1 MKKTLS
7 AVLAFMMILSCFTFI
22 GGSVF
27 AADKLTV
34 TPTVSPV
41 PASKNVPLGNLNI
54 DVDGNNHAIKTQQT
68 LADGTPTFRYAPN
81 PKHTIGST
89 ISSDGWNVEGI
100 GVTNEYRYLEVVYYY
115 TVPEG
120 QTQVG
125 KNMGFRGCQN
135 TSFLGTVKSTPLVA
149 NQWAVAKFDL
159 SNMSKLPSD
168 GIMKQYHFLP
178 YGEGV
183 NGSQVPVEQCIDIAS
198 FKFYT
203 SDPGSE
209 ISGGVRP
216 VCVPLT
222 SDNGF
227 GIGTEFKADDFTA
240 GLVEKTASEKKT
252 TEKLNDEYTIANV
265 NYVAVGAGTGEF
277 TLTVNGIA
285 CPVTSTIVDSD
296 TVTADKFV
304 TGKWA
309 TAVIDI
315 SAAGASAEQT
325 LKVTPA
331 DGQRIFVKSITYS
344 NKTVSN
350 KTFSVPKYDSNDELV
365 GKMDDFIKEG
375 ESMDALESET
385 FETGVVDF
393 VGGKAAKLS
402 PIVGKSAYSVHI
414 DAVPIRT
421 EWQPYVRIEYYAHGA
436 VSGTPAIE
444 VEGNVVKASSA
455 VVADGW
461 TVALFDLG
469 AIKNVHTTK
478 GAEFYPFGNTLEF
491 TPAASNKVYVKKIV
505 FSQTEDT
512 SSVSYAKPDLEEN
525 GDIRPYIYED
535 PDGQAV
541 AYYMAGGTY
550 TGTPDKST
558 SLNPYGDLTAA
569 VNALDKVGGGTL
581 VLLSDVFVANADDLG
596 GEDKKP
602 IIIDGNIYKR
612 FPTHTNLL
620 KVRGTETYTAKIYFR
635 AQAPINGDTWFQK
648 YIEFT
653 NGTAGDTGLILAGK
667 KGIFGEKGGSD
678 SDITWVGRP
687 VKQSDGT
694 FKNPALGIIGGND
707 GGQSP
712 KVDLT
717 FYSGMVAP
725 ELRVLG
731 AYGKGVINSD
741 AKLTIYGGN
750 FTGSNLK
757 GMHGGNGT
765 EANSRVKGN
774 YTISIYGGTFGNN
787 FVNLAGNEKVWID
800 GDLTL
805 NLVGG
810 TFAKQLS
817 VAGNT
822 NVGGK
827 KILNIIDNPAMA
839 SSANVSAFNEVY
851 KVTTT
856 KSGENLSAGVTEV
869 TAGSTSTTAYGGTV
883 VAEGEGLTVSADTT
897 LPTHVATVTVTGTKL
912 TIAPGATLT
921 LGGNTH
927 FKDIEIETGDGSVID
942 AGDYKLTV
950 DNDVNITG
958 SVKIV
963 GTNTN
968 FNGNAD
974 DFTILP
980 AELKQYG
987 DKNVT
992 VIALDNF
999 DVAKVADGA
1008 VISIPKSIA
1017 NTISGGSI
1025 VYYISSIKSDKTVAG
1040 SMKIED
1046 NGGAAFMFN
1055 DLVVN
1060 EWGTASFD
1068 ASAFRGASHIKFT
1081 ASETALEEGFH
1092 LYIKSISFAQNSMS
1106 YSLDY
1111 GKVSTDRFGEI
1122 VIPQDDIVI
1131 PGINWV
1137 NRRDADGILTEEKP
1151 FVAGDTT
1158 MLTLKTDAPEAPF
1171 VEYKLD
1177 GTVNP
1182 EWQPYV
1188 KVGYYL
1194 HSNSAIPTD
1203 LKVAAQFGDNAIVEA
1218 EQVLVANNY
1227 AIATF
1232 EIGGLANNFNSF
1244 KLYPYGEDATAF
1256 DATNKIYMFDTV
1268 ISREKNTEVF
1278 TGNLPKLDENGLII
1292 PYKYTPDDGKAVV
1305 YLSSMGTYTGDYK
1318 GSIDS
1323 TKAYGTMNAAF
1334 AALKGVGGYVIVCDD
1349 FKLVDAAGKALGF
1362 PTHTDMITVRGAE
1375 DEDDPTAKVKLNLYY
1390 MNDARGPLTFENIW
1404 LNWLPG
1410 GNDNSLQMGNNLLV
1424 LGKEGV
1430 ADDVILSTDLNTS
1443 AKPMFTTSNLVV
1455 NGCAIGTIRTHT
1467 WVQSG
1472 TQTLSS
1478 MNFTYNEGSSF
1489 GTISQGWGGASDV
1502 TVTGDVNITIN
1513 GGTANAG
1520 FKPFTLDRPLNIN
1533 GDFNLTIK
1541 GGDFSGQGDLNIK
1554 GRGNKVSVKGKA
1566 ILNALDYSGDGEAL
1580 LKKIDQSTFDVLA
1593 VNTIYLSSAS
1603 GDDANTGSST
1613 APVASIK
1620 RAVALLTEVPAGGN
1634 PNASYSGKIVVLDY
1648 TSEGNEE
1655 MVSADSEILI
1665 VGATKDSTIAIEE
1678 GAFLKLAG
1686 LNARFKN
1693 ITFAVNSTERAGI
1706 DAGGGKLTM
1715 DTGITVKPNTQYL
1728 TIIGGTSDAEGTA
1741 DKADIT
1747 INSGEYADVVG
1758 SVGSVTGG
1766 STITINNGTFNGT
1779 VRGGA
1784 EDGNVGGDVNVI
1796 INGGKFT
1803 SEAEIIGGNKRPDSR
1818 VGGDIIIT
1826 INGGDFKDMKNETIS
1841 AGESN
1846 NGSTEKKLNIS
1857 GYPGTFDKDKID
1869 YASFD
1874 AVINPKPPKPDSG
1887 SKFVYILE
1895 IIRDKNNG
1903 LERAKPFV
1911 ITQSAAQTKDP
1922 VVVSPKQLNI
1932 KMDGND
1938 HAIMT
1943 IQPIGDGKYETIRYT
1958 PNPNPSVGSA
1968 VVSDGWNIKGR
1979 GVDFDTYKYAE
1990 VIYYYRVPEGED
2002 QKATKMTLRP
2012 LGGNGGVGTLD
2023 STPLEANKWTT
2034 AIFDIGK
2041 AMTDKGLSGL
2051 GELAQYHFSA
2061 FGGLKGPDIPTGQT
2075 IDIIS
2080 LTFYTDKPETTISG
2094 GAAPTVK
2101 TASEDTK
2108 KDDKPTTSNVKKVPL
2123 VTKGTALTGQV
2134 DKSGAFTGTADTKD
2148 DVAVGKIVPNP
2159 ESSKNLAIEGYGRIP
2174 ATENSPKGV
2183 IDTRVYRYVVLKYYY
2198 ESKNESAFGV
2208 PMLNILRGGIA
2219 DDPECVAGGGFKA
2232 QCEVSEIKVND
2243 WNYVMFDINP
2253 ADQTKFKTTQFHL
2266 RPFGDVAANK
2276 IPAGDVIYIE
2286 SLTWYPTK
2294 PDLEKLRSGTT
2305 DEEEEEEIIEEGEL
2319 TDADIEAKDP
2329 TVVGPEMLRY
2339 SYDNKKNFSSS
2350 LTTKDEKNVVAIV
2363 PGGNDSGAVQI
2374 DGTTAVTADGGII
2387 SMKNYKYA
2395 VISYYFKTESAE
2407 AIKPSI
2413 KLLSIGIRGD
2423 EGAMGE
2429 RTFTATEDL
2438 KANEWATVK
2447 IRLSGTPSAYLTKGF
2462 ILNPFGTT
2470 SSSSFAHGDT
2480 LYIESV
2486 TFCTEAE

>member
-7 AVLAFMMILSCFTFI
+7 TVLAILMILSAFVFTA
-22 GGSVF
+22 GVSVS
-27 AADKLTV
+27 AADLEIKHDNTFTETPIALDITSEFFPRMDGVDTDIRSFQTLDDGKTKTV
-34 TPTVSPV
+34 RFAPNYAATILGNSKIIVADGWPVGDKNVSP
-41 PASKNVPLGNLNI
+41 SKYKYI
-54 DVDGNNHAIKTQQT
+54 
-68 LADGTPTFRYAPN
+68 
-81 PKHTIGST
+81 
-89 ISSDGWNVEGI
+89 
-100 GVTNEYRYLEVVYYY
+100 EVIYYY
-115 TVPEG
+115 SVPEG
-120 QTQVG
+120 
-125 KNMGFRGCQN
+125 
-135 TSFLGTVKSTPLVA
+135 STPVDTKMEISWLQNASSAGVVSSDEKIVA
-149 NQWAVAKFDL
+149 NRWSSAIFDMTTKPAWAALTENV
-159 SNMSKLPSD
+159 
-168 GIMKQYHFLP
+168 KQYHFRP
-178 YGEGV
+178 FGGV
-183 NGSQVPVEQCIDIAS
+183 NYKNIPENQSLDIAG
-198 FKFYT
+198 FTFY
-203 SDPGSE
+203 SE
-209 ISGGVRP
+209 KPVTTITGGVRP

-252 TEKLNDEYTIANV
+252 TESLNDEYTIANV
-265 NYVAVGAGTGEF
+265 NYVAVGAGTGEI
-277 TLTVNGIA
+277 TLTVNGTA
-285 CPVTSTIVDSD
+285 YPVTSTIVDSD
-296 TVTADKFV
+296 TVTADGFV

-491 TPAASNKVYVKKIV
+491 TPAASNKVYIKKIV

-581 VLLSDVFVANADDLG
+581 VLLSDIFVANADDLG

-602 IIIDGNIYKR
+602 IIIDGNVYKR

-635 AQAPINGDTWFQK
+635 SQAPINGDTWFQK

-653 NGTAGDTGLILAGK
+653 NGTNGDTGIILAGK
-667 KGIFGEKGGSD
+667 KGIFGEPGGSD
-678 SDITWVGRP
+678 TDIVWV
-687 VKQSDGT
+687 KKSGT
-694 FKNPALGIIGGND
+694 TPALGIIGGND

-731 AYGKGVINSD
+731 AWGKGVINGD

-810 TFAKQLS
+810 TFAKLLS

-827 KILNIIDNPAMA
+827 KILNVIDNPAMA
-839 SSANVSAFNEVY
+839 SSANPAAFNEVY

-856 KSGENLSAGVTEV
+856 KSGENLTAGVNEV
-869 TAGSTSTTAYGGTV
+869 IAGSTSTTAYGGTV
-883 VAEGEGLTVSADTT
+883 VAESEGLTVSADTT
-897 LPTHVATVTVTGTKL
+897 LPTHAATVTVTGTKL

-921 LGGNTH
+921 LGGNMY
-927 FKDIEIETGDGSVID
+927 FKDIEIVTGDDSVID
-942 AGDYKLTV
+942 AGNYKLTV

-958 SVKIV
+958 PVKIT

-1008 VISIPKSIA
+1008 VVSIPKSIA

-1046 NGGAAFMFN
+1046 NGGVAFMFN

-1068 ASAFRGASHIKFT
+1068 ASQFRGASHIKFT

-1158 MLTLKTDAPEAPF
+1158 MLTLKTDAPAAPF

-1177 GTVNP
+1177 STVNP

-1203 LKVAAQFGDNAIVEA
+1203 LKVTAQFGDNAIVEA
-1218 EQVLVANNY
+1218 EQVIVANNY

-1305 YLSSMGTYTGDYK
+1305 YLSAMGTYTGNYK
-1318 GSIDS
+1318 GSVDS

-1349 FKLVDAAGKALGF
+1349 FNLVDGAGKALGF
-1362 PTHTDMITVRGAE
+1362 PSHTDMITVRGAE

-1390 MNDARGPLTFENIW
+1390 MNDARGPLTFENVW

-1410 GNDNSLQMGNNLLV
+1410 GNDNSLQMGNHLLV
-1424 LGKEGV
+1424 LGKKGV
-1430 ADDVILSTDLNTS
+1430 ADDVILSTNLNTS
-1443 AKPMFTTSNLVV
+1443 AKPMFTASNMIV

-1502 TVTGDVNITIN
+1502 TVTGDVNITVN
-1513 GGTANAG
+1513 GGKAYAG
-1520 FKPFTLDRPLNIN
+1520 FRPFATDRPLNIN
-1533 GDFNLTIK
+1533 GNFTLTIT
-1541 GGDFSGQGDLNIK
+1541 GGDFSALNEKTIVA
-1554 GRGNKVSVKGKA
+1554 RGNTTAVKGKA

-1580 LKKIDQSTFDVLA
+1580 LKKIDQSTFDVLE

-1603 GDDANTGSST
+1603 GDDANTGAST

-1620 RAVALLTEVPAGGN
+1620 RAVGLLTEVPAGGN

-1655 MVSADSEILI
+1655 KASSGSEILI
-1665 VGATKDSTIAIEE
+1665 VGATKDSTITIEE

-1728 TIIGGTSDAEGTA
+1728 TLIGGTSDAEGTA

-1803 SEAEIIGGNKRPDSR
+1803 SDAEIIGGNKRPDTR

-1826 INGGDFKDMKNETIS
+1826 INGGDFRDMKNETIS

-1846 NGSTEKKLNIS
+1846 NSSTEKKLNIS

-1903 LERAKPFV
+1903 LEKAKPFV

-1922 VVVSPKQLNI
+1922 VVVSPKQLNL

-1943 IQPIGDGKYETIRYT
+1943 VQPIGDGKYETIRYT
-1958 PNPNPSVGSA
+1958 PNHNPSVGSS

-1979 GVDFDTYKYAE
+1979 GVDLDTYKYAE
-1990 VIYYYRVPEGED
+1990 VIYYYRVPEGEE
-2002 QKATKMTLRP
+2002 QVATKMTIRP
-2012 LGGNGGVGTLD
+2012 LGGNSGVGIINA
-2023 STPLEANKWTT
+2023 TPLEANKWAT

-2041 AMTDKGLSGL
+2041 AMSDKSLSGL

-2061 FGGLKGPDIPTGQT
+2061 FGGLKGPDIPAGQT

-2101 TASEDTK
+2101 VASDDK
-2108 KDDKPTTSNVKKVPL
+2108 KDDKSTTPTVKKVPL
-2123 VTKGTALTGQV
+2123 VTKGTSLTGQV

-2148 DVAVGKIVPNP
+2148 DVAVGKIVPNS
-2159 ESSKNLAIEGYGRIP
+2159 ESTKNVAIEGYSRIP
-2174 ATENSPKGV
+2174 TTENSPKGV

-2198 ESKNESAFGV
+2198 ETKNEAVYGV
-2208 PMLNILRGGIA
+2208 PVINIYAGGLG
-2219 DDPECVAGGGFKA
+2219 DDENKVSGGGFKA
-2232 QCEVSEIKVND
+2232 QCEISEIKVND

-2253 ADQTKFKTTQFHL
+2253 ADQTKYKTMQFHL
-2266 RPFGDVAANK
+2266 RPFSDVAANK
-2276 IPAGDVIYIE
+2276 IPVGDIIYIE

-2339 SYDNKKNFSSS
+2339 SYDNKKNFSST
-2350 LTTKDEKNVVAIV
+2350 LTTKDEKTVVAIV

-2374 DGTTAVTADGGII
+2374 DGTTAVNADGGVI

-2407 AIKPSI
+2407 AVKPSI

-2447 IRLSGTPSAYLTKGF
+2447 IRLGGTPSAYLTKGF